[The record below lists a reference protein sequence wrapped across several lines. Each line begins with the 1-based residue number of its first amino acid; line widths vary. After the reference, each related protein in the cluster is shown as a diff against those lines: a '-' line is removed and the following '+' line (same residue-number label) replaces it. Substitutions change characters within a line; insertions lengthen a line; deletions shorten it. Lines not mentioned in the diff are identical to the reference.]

1 MKASLIADLPMDE
14 RPRERLLKHGVETL
28 SDAELVALL
37 IGSGVRGKN
46 AIEVGRELL
55 HEGLS
60 SLARRDWSST
70 AHARGIGTAKA
81 ARLAAT
87 FELGRRLAAVVEVQG
102 DPIRDTDSIARPL
115 AARYAH
121 HVQERLGAIYLDA
134 KSRIIRERE
143 IYVGTLNCTT
153 VSTRDVL
160 RGALEH
166 HAASVIIFH
175 NHPSGDPSPS
185 AEDLR
190 FTQKMVA
197 AADLMGVEL
206 VDHLILGRN
215 RYVSLKQ
222 RGFLRVASSQ

>member
-55 HEGLS
+55 HEGLP
-60 SLARRDWSST
+60 SLARRDWST
-70 AHARGIGTAKA
+70 TTHARGIGTAKA
-81 ARLAAT
+81 ARLAAA
-87 FELGRRLAAVVEVQG
+87 FELGRRLVATAEG
-102 DPIRDTDSIARPL
+102 ERDPVRDAESIARPL
-115 AARYAH
+115 IARYAH
-121 HVQERLGAIYLDA
+121 HVQERLGAIFLDS
-134 KSRIIRERE
+134 KNRIIRERE
-143 IYVGTLNCTT
+143 IYVGTLNTTT

-160 RGALEH
+160 RVALEH

-185 AEDLR
+185 AEDLL
-190 FTQKMVA
+190 FTKKMVEA
-197 AADLMGVEL
+197 ARLMGVDL

-222 RGFLRVASSQ
+222 RGFFE